1 MRGRTSVSRVL
12 LSGEV
17 KADWLMCRYSDMN
30 MLASVNA
37 RERSAAEWEGLV
49 KSADERFKLER
60 IIQPPLANQAI
71 IEIVWCGT

>member
-1 MRGRTSVSRVL
+1 M
-12 LSGEV
+12 
-17 KADWLMCRYSDMN
+17 ADWLLCRYSDLN
-30 MLASVNA
+30 MLALLNA

-49 KSADERFKLER
+49 KSADGRFRLER